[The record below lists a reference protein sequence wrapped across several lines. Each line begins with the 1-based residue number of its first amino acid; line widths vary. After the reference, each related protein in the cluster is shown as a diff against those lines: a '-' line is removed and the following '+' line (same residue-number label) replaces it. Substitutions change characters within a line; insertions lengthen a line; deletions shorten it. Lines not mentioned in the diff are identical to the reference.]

1 MLIYTKLI
9 NLYHY
14 IKYQNNNN
22 NNNNNFENMD
32 YIKNLS
38 YETIFITVGTTEF
51 DQLIHYID
59 NQGIIIIYY

>member
-1 MLIYTKLI
+1 MLIWYYKSQKWKLKNQLI
-9 NLYHY
+9 
-14 IKYQNNNN
+14 NN

-32 YIKNLS
+32 IKKLS

-51 DQLIHYID
+51 NQLIHYID